1 MNDQYPKP
9 RWDIENDILRL
20 EEMIILY
27 EQEIEQLKIEKKEL
41 KQEITFL
48 RTQLEY
54 KSLSNPKGDS
64 NVER

>member
-9 RWDIENDILRL
+9 RWDLENDVLRL
-20 EEMIILY
+20 EQMIIIY

-41 KQEITFL
+41 KEEITFL

-54 KSLSNPKGDS
+54 KSLGNPNGEQ
-64 NVER
+64 NVES

>member
-9 RWDIENDILRL
+9 RWDHENDILRL
-20 EEMIILY
+20 EQMIILY

-41 KQEITFL
+41 KREITFL

-54 KSLSNPKGDS
+54 KSLGNPNGMED
-64 NVER
+64 VES